1 MSNQVLAAPDAR
13 PPIPGRWQPGQSG
26 NPAGRPRGRSFSEA
40 VRRAV
45 EPEELVLH
53 LLAIVR
59 GQGVRMT
66 VAAGADGQPVFVEGQ
81 APTFRDRVAAAKVLV
96 ERGWPRGPT
105 DAAGAA
111 APPGP
116 DLAAMTPEQL
126 TAYAQ
131 VCQLLVSGALDP
143 QRVLAAARGAALGR
157 GGTR

>member
-1 MSNQVLAAPDAR
+1 
-13 PPIPGRWQPGQSG
+13 
-26 NPAGRPRGRSFSEA
+26 
-40 VRRAV
+40 
-45 EPEELVLH
+45 
-53 LLAIVR
+53 
-59 GQGVRMT
+59 MT